1 MYTSSAEWILFL
13 RVCEC
18 GGKQQN
24 ANYVSV
30 YANAA
35 ECSEMKFTS
44 VNAKNK
50 EVHWMRSSVLSPA
63 TGTITTSAY
72 LHWILGEFCSS
83 SKSLNNET
91 QIQISIKIMN
101 NINGVK
107 IQLHIIRC
115 KRTPTV
121 HFHCEAFID
130 HSCTGVR
137 IEYIDHLYRIFVFEY
152 TKIHLYDNDYLFILF
167 YFLYGVH

>member
-1 MYTSSAEWILFL
+1 MYTSLAEWILFL

-24 ANYVSV
+24 ANHVSV

-72 LHWILGEFCSS
+72 LHWIIGEFCSS

-91 QIQISIKIMN
+91 QIQIYIKI
-101 NINGVK
+101 
-107 IQLHIIRC
+107 IQC
-115 KRTPTV
+115 KRTPTI
-121 HFHCEAFID
+121 HFHCDAFIYR
-130 HSCTGVR
+130 SCTGLR